1 LEDVKLYVLILAIV
15 VVTVFADYLLKVAS
29 ERSDWIS
36 SVEFGAGALLYG
48 ATAVGWVIA
57 MKHTS
62 LASVAVSYSVL
73 MLVLVAGLG
82 ALVFRETLSLRDVF
96 ALALACAALSLM
108 GKAS

>member
-1 LEDVKLYVLILAIV
+1 MKLYLLVLAIV
-15 VVTVFADYLLKVAS
+15 AVTVYADYLLKVAS
-29 ERSDWIS
+29 ERPNWMS
-36 SVEFGAGALLYG
+36 SIEFGAGALLYG

-57 MKHTS
+57 MKQTS

-82 ALVFRETLSLRDVF
+82 ALVFREALTLRDVI

-108 GKAS
+108 GKA